1 MVENDGKIE
10 YSNLEKLQVRGIDL
24 SIYPNPAKDWFN
36 IRLNDKD
43 TSNIYTVEVTDIK
56 GNNLQLLKL
65 RWDDFS
71 GSIYRLSL
79 NNYVSGQYI
88 VFIVDR
94 YGEKYQQKLT
104 VLN

>member
-1 MVENDGKIE
+1 
-10 YSNLEKLQVRGIDL
+10 
-24 SIYPNPAKDWFN
+24 AKDWFN

-43 TSNIYTVEVTDIK
+43 TSNTYTVEVTDIK